1 MTNCQSKGQIVITF
15 TGTAK
20 DQGDA
25 VVTVTIDDL
34 PVLKFDVLLFGLPN
48 QATVGHEVTVNFY
61 APNIDNSGVFYT
73 DSNGL
78 EMQKRVLNYR
88 PTWDLTITSGGL
100 NVTANYYPIQTAI
113 AIQDVVTN
121 MHMVVMNDRS

>member
-1 MTNCQSKGQIVITF
+1 MVTNCASKGEIVVTF

-25 VVTVTIDDL
+25 VVVISIDNL
-34 PVLKFDVLLFGLPN
+34 ALLKFDVELFGLPN
-48 QATVGHEVTVNFY
+48 QSTTGHEVTVNFY
-61 APNIDNSGVFYT
+61 APNMDNEGVFYT

-88 PTWDLTITSGGL
+88 PTWNLTVTSGGL
-100 NVTANYYPIQTAI
+100 NVTANYYPVQTAI
-113 AIQDVVTN
+113 AIRD
-121 MHMVVMNDRS
+121 